1 MAKNTASAWI
11 KSGRTEYVFANYIRE
26 QLWESWNVS
35 LRDFMLKTSVVDEM
49 TEKLAVTLTGRKNA
63 GKVLRELCSTNTF
76 VSRAGKDIFRYHHLF
91 LDFLRDMAKESG
103 MNLAV
108 LYKAAAKYY
117 LDAKQYLIARHYAVQ
132 SGNDGIILKVIHQ
145 FNQYTNPLLDEYA
158 AYSKI
163 FKRDVLPK
171 GICDR
176 HPYLYTSIMEGSWIL
191 SETKTVEHS
200 WDKLR
205 EYLPVIA
212 LRYPKM
218 LETVILELA
227 VDYRKPIKKLAADFA
242 KLPPIIRPSK
252 KYQVSTLTIQLPFT
266 HRSIRDFSELAEE
279 GAIEKLEHS
288 FGQLLYNLFSTAKLC
303 LLSGLSLE
311 KNQLETALDYAL
323 QAKKAAEDIESLEII
338 FCAHNHLS
346 AVYLAM
352 GNSVQLKLSLAE
364 TENYLRRSNV
374 RFLDQNFLAWKTKIR
389 LMDADKKSAE
399 EWLDNYFV
407 SDEDNSSVK
416 QVPLYKVFQYFTTAR
431 AYIVLNNGN
440 KALAVIESLIQF
452 ARNYRR
458 PLDLA
463 EAMTLK
469 ACLEWASG
477 NRAEAATCLEEVLPE
492 MQSKGFIRIIADEG
506 AAVVPVLKRIADT
519 ISVKNYSG
527 NLSRSY
533 ITEIMLAAHN
543 VSRQHKGITAN
554 FKKSGKPV
562 KLSKQQKKMLE
573 LLAQGYKN
581 QEIAGITG
589 LALPTVKGHL
599 MLAYEKLEVN
609 NSMDAVLKA
618 RSMGLL

>member
-1 MAKNTASAWI
+1 
-11 KSGRTEYVFANYIRE
+11 
-26 QLWESWNVS
+26 
-35 LRDFMLKTSVVDEM
+35 M
-49 TEKLAVTLTGRKNA
+49 T
-63 GKVLRELCSTNTF
+63 
-76 VSRAGKDIFRYHHLF
+76 
-91 LDFLRDMAKESG
+91 KENN

-108 LYKAAAKYY
+108 LYKAAAKHY

-132 SGNDGIILKVIHQ
+132 SGDDGIILKVIHQ
-145 FNQYTNPLLDEYA
+145 FNQYTNPMLDEYA

-163 FKRDVLPK
+163 FNRDILPK

-191 SETKTVEHS
+191 SETKTVEHA

-205 EYLPVIA
+205 EYLPIIA

-227 VDYRKPIKKLAADFA
+227 ADYRKPIKKLAADFA

-252 KYQVSTLTIQLPFT
+252 KYQVSTLTLQLPFV
-266 HRSIRDFSELAEE
+266 HRSIRDFSELTEE
-279 GAIEKLEHS
+279 GVIKKLEHS
-288 FGQLLYNLFSTAKLC
+288 FGKLLYDLFPTGKLC

-311 KNQLETALDYAL
+311 KNHLDTALDYAL
-323 QAKKAAEDIESLEII
+323 QAKKASEDIESPEII
-338 FCAHNHLS
+338 FCAHNQLS

-352 GNSVQLKLSLAE
+352 ENTALLKSSLME
-364 TENYLRRSNV
+364 TEHYLRRSNA

-389 LMDADKKSAE
+389 LMDADKKTAK

-407 SDEDNSSVK
+407 SDEDRDSVE
-416 QVPLYKVFQYFTTAR
+416 QIPLYKVFQYFTTVR

-440 KALAVIESLIQF
+440 KALAIIESLIQF

-469 ACLEWASG
+469 ACLEWACGS
-477 NRAEAATCLEEVLPE
+477 RSEAAATLEEVLQE
-492 MQSKGFIRIIADEG
+492 MQNRNFIRIIADEG

-519 ISVKNYSG
+519 ISAKSYSG
-527 NLSRSY
+527 HLSRPY
-533 ITEIMLAAHN
+533 ITEILLIAHK
-543 VSRQHKGITAN
+543 VSRQYKGITAN

-609 NSMDAVLKA
+609 NAMDALLKVRA
-618 RSMGLL
+618 AGLL